1 MVSRCIILVLLSNLA
16 PATIHGLDSPI
27 ALVDPL
33 IGTAGGGQTYPAAGV
48 PFGMTQ
54 WTPQTRDG
62 ELKCIAPYY
71 FADTK
76 IQGFRGSHFLSGSC
90 TQDYGSVTVMPI
102 SGNLRLGAQERA
114 SSFSHA
120 QEETSPDRYAVT
132 LNDYQIRA
140 ELTGASH
147 SGFMRFVF
155 GRQGRAWILV
165 QSNSRTGDGAMTI
178 DAKRGE
184 IYGFNPARRLYAGQ
198 GKLAG
203 FSGYFVVRFDRPFLV
218 GGTWSGPVQRK
229 GATQQAADQGAP
241 GAYVAFDL
249 KAGDV
254 VQVKVGMSF
263 TSLDQ
268 ARRNLDAE
276 IRGWEFHDV
285 EKQAHAKWNAILDRF
300 QIDEP
305 DLAKQKIFYTAL
317 YHAFLLPR
325 EFSDVSATYPG
336 FAGEGRIETA
346 RRFVY
351 YDDFSIWDTFRA
363 VHPLFTILAPRRE
376 LDMVKS
382 LLAKGEQ
389 GGFLPIFPAWNSYTS
404 EMVGDHADAVIAD
417 AYFKEINAFD
427 IDEAYRL
434 MRRNATEMP
443 KTRAEYQD
451 GRGRRG
457 LESYL
462 KYGYIPLEDSVSDA
476 NPNHP
481 NEQVSRTLEYAYDDF
496 LVGEVAQAL
505 GKNDDAAMFARRAKN
520 YRYVIDPGTGF
531 ARGRHVDGAWDSP
544 FDPAGQYSYITEGIP
559 YQDTFFVPQDMDG
572 LISLLGGPKAF
583 VAKLD
588 GLFAGGYY
596 DQGNEPSHEIAYLYD
611 YAGAAWKTQMHVR
624 QVLDTQYFDR
634 PDGLPGNDD
643 CGQTSA
649 WYIFSAL
656 GFYPVTPGLPEYRIG
671 TPLFNAVRI
680 QLPNGKTFH
689 IVAAGASEGK
699 QYIRSAKLNGKP
711 LERPWLTHE
720 EIISGGELVFEMSS
734 QANPDWPVH
743 VP

>member
-1 MVSRCIILVLLSNLA
+1 MVSRFIILVLVSSLA

-114 SSFSHA
+114 SLFSHA
-120 QEETSPDRYAVT
+120 QEETSADRYAVT

-165 QSNSRTGDGAMTI
+165 QSNSRPGDGAVTI

-184 IYGFNPARRLYAGQ
+184 IYGFNPVRRLYAGQ

-203 FSGYFVVRFDRPFLV
+203 FSGYFVVRFDRPFMV
-218 GGTWSGPVQRK
+218 GGTWSGSVQRK
-229 GATQQAADQGAP
+229 GATQQAADAGAP

-276 IRGWEFHDV
+276 IPGWGFHDL
-285 EKQAHAKWNAILDRF
+285 EKQAHAKWKAVLDRF

-305 DLAKQKIFYTAL
+305 QVTKQKIFYTAL
-317 YHAFLLPR
+317 YHAFLMPR
-325 EFSDVSATYPG
+325 EFSDVSGTYPG

-346 RRFVY
+346 RSFVY
-351 YDDFSIWDTFRA
+351 YDDFSLWDTFRA

-376 LDMVKS
+376 LDYV
-382 LLAKGEQ
+382 AVQ
-389 GGFLPIFPAWNSYTS
+389 AHPDLP
-404 EMVGDHADAVIAD
+404 
-417 AYFKEINAFD
+417 
-427 IDEAYRL
+427 
-434 MRRNATEMP
+434 RR
-443 KTRAEYQD
+443 
-451 GRGRRG
+451 
-457 LESYL
+457 
-462 KYGYIPLEDSVSDA
+462 VS
-476 NPNHP
+476 
-481 NEQVSRTLEYAYDDF
+481 
-496 LVGEVAQAL
+496 
-505 GKNDDAAMFARRAKN
+505 
-520 YRYVIDPGTGF
+520 
-531 ARGRHVDGAWDSP
+531 
-544 FDPAGQYSYITEGIP
+544 
-559 YQDTFFVPQDMDG
+559 
-572 LISLLGGPKAF
+572 
-583 VAKLD
+583 
-588 GLFAGGYY
+588 
-596 DQGNEPSHEIAYLYD
+596 
-611 YAGAAWKTQMHVR
+611 
-624 QVLDTQYFDR
+624 
-634 PDGLPGNDD
+634 
-643 CGQTSA
+643 
-649 WYIFSAL
+649 
-656 GFYPVTPGLPEYRIG
+656 
-671 TPLFNAVRI
+671 
-680 QLPNGKTFH
+680 
-689 IVAAGASEGK
+689 
-699 QYIRSAKLNGKP
+699 
-711 LERPWLTHE
+711 
-720 EIISGGELVFEMSS
+720 
-734 QANPDWPVH
+734 
-743 VP
+743 